1 MTKTT
6 VFSPVIGDVVLPI
19 GPNGFDPATPIVSS
33 APATLSGGLAVAG
46 AQSTAV
52 VTVAA
57 AGATQGAA
65 TAIPATAVT
74 VNVTATASTE
84 GVKLPTAST
93 GRRITLIPPTT
104 KGFKAYGAAAGQ
116 LINAATTATTAY
128 AMTTNHPATFIA
140 VSATLWRVMRGA

>member
-6 VFSPVIGDVVLPI
+6 VFSPPIGDVVLPI
-19 GPNGFDPATPIVSS
+19 GPTGLDPATPIVSS
-33 APATLSGGLAVAG
+33 ALATLAGGLSLSGPLNIAVI
-46 AQSTAV
+46 
-52 VTVAA
+52 TVAA

-65 TAIPATAVT
+65 TAIPATAAT
-74 VNVTATASTE
+74 VNVTASASSE
-84 GVKLPTAST
+84 GVKLPVAST

-140 VSATLWRVMRGA
+140 VSATLWRVLRGN